1 MSRDSIKNKL
11 FNDKYKSVSQEMQD
25 QLEPI
30 FNDKEQ
36 PVQDESDGLLFFHSH
51 SLWTVLQKVEE
62 FYECKIYGVLDMDSL
77 MNDLS
82 YYPNFDKEWKEH
94 IIDAYK
100 IPKQDLLRAMK
111 YAYDNTGGEYDG
123 YQDHLDQVEAFLV
136 DLYTGGFAD
145 EE

>member
-82 YYPNFDKEWKEH
+82 YYPNFDKEWKLSLIH
-94 IIDAYK
+94 ISEPTRPY
-100 IPKQDLLRAMK
+100 
-111 YAYDNTGGEYDG
+111 
-123 YQDHLDQVEAFLV
+123 
-136 DLYTGGFAD
+136 
-145 EE
+145 

>member
-51 SLWTVLQKVEE
+51 SLWTVLNKVEE
-62 FYECKIYGVLDMDSL
+62 FYECKIYGVLDIDGL
-77 MNDLS
+77 QNDLS
-82 YYPNFDKEWKEH
+82 YYPNFDKDWHEH
-94 IIDAYK
+94 IIDAFQ

-145 EE
+145 EK

>member
-1 MSRDSIKNKL
+1 MSSIKNKL
-11 FNDKYKSVSQEMQD
+11 FNDKFE
-25 QLEPI
+25 
-30 FNDKEQ
+30 EQ

-82 YYPNFDKEWKEH
+82 YYPNFDKEWKDH

-111 YAYDNTGGEYDG
+111 YAYDNTGGEYDLSLIHISEPTRP
-123 YQDHLDQVEAFLV
+123 Y
-136 DLYTGGFAD
+136 
-145 EE
+145 

>member
-1 MSRDSIKNKL
+1 MSSIKNKL
-11 FNDKYKSVSQEMQD
+11 FNDKFE
-25 QLEPI
+25 
-30 FNDKEQ
+30 EQ
-36 PVQDESDGLLFFHSH
+36 PVQDVSDGLLFFQSH

-82 YYPNFDKEWKEH
+82 YYPNFDKDWHEH

-123 YQDHLDQVEAFLV
+123 YQDPLDHVEAFLV
-136 DLYTGGFAD
+136 DLFTGGFAD
-145 EE
+145 EK

>member
-51 SLWTVLQKVEE
+51 SLWTVLNKVEE
-62 FYECKIYGVLDMDSL
+62 FYECKIYGVLDIDGL
-77 MNDLS
+77 QNDLS
-82 YYPNFDKEWKEH
+82 YYPNFDKDWHEH
-94 IIDAYK
+94 IIDAFQ